1 MTLLVNIFLHR
12 NYALNFSIL
21 KILPIFRDIY
31 QNSFLCKHKIKFY
44 VKYLFWYILRKMGKN
59 LKHNLYEE
67 KYLPKGSRKCI
78 VSEKKFI
85 LKLRFRTLSRARP
98 HIYIIHVYVFSA

>member
-1 MTLLVNIFLHR
+1 MLFCQMLKLSNMWFCQNMATIVLSQFVVILLNTGG
-12 NYALNFSIL
+12 
-21 KILPIFRDIY
+21 
-31 QNSFLCKHKIKFY
+31 
-44 VKYLFWYILRKMGKN
+44 YIN